1 MVAVTSKSVN
11 HSHGSNAGGAD
22 GKASVLADSRADGD
36 SYFGGKRLY
45 ASSLILHTSLP
56 PDETVTWKHRCSEFF
71 LLAHVM
77 QLIKPDK
84 MH

>member
-1 MVAVTSKSVN
+1 MGVRPHNGIVKPVREAGNVSEHIAIRVTSV
-11 HSHGSNAGGAD
+11 D
-22 GKASVLADSRADGD
+22 
-36 SYFGGKRLY
+36 
-45 ASSLILHTSLP
+45 TSLP